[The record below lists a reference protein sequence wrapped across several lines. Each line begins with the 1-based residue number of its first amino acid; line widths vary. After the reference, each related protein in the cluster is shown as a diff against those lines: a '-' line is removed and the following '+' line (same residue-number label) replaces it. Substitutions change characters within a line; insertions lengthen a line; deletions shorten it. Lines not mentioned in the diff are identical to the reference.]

1 MSLRPAARLP
11 LLLAVALALALTAV
25 DAPARAAAP
34 TLKPNDPRALTDWN
48 AIAVET
54 LRTDATKTVPE
65 AWLYMGFVQA
75 AVYDAV
81 VGIRGGFEPYSYHEK
96 PPRPASPT
104 AAAMSAAHRILFEYR
119 PNAKTALDAS
129 LAASLAEVR
138 DGTRRPTAS
147 RSAGPSQNTS
157 SRSARR
163 TTAVPR

>member
-25 DAPARAAAP
+25 NAPARAAAP
-34 TLKPNDPRALTDWN
+34 TLKPNDPRVLTVWN
-48 AIAVET
+48 LIAVET

-104 AAAMSAAHRILFEYR
+104 AAAMSAAHRILVEYR

-138 DGTRRPTAS
+138 DGDAKTNGVAFGR
-147 RSAGPSQNTS
+147 
-157 SRSARR
+157 
-163 TTAVPR
+163 AVAEH